1 MKKYSSAS
9 AYKNTHQTAVTI
21 GTFDGV
27 HLGHKAILK
36 RLVETAKKE
45 NLDSVV
51 LTFFPHPRMVLQQ
64 NVDIKLI
71 NTIDER
77 TDLLENTGLDHLV
90 IHPFTHAFSRLTALE
105 YVRDILVNSLKAKK
119 IIIGYDHRFG
129 RNRNAAIE
137 DLREFGKTYNFEV
150 EEISAKEIDDVAIS
164 STKIR
169 KALTE
174 GDVETA
180 NGFLGYHFMISGKV
194 VEGKAIGRTIN
205 YPTANL
211 KVGESYKLIP
221 KNGVYVVQSKMDEK
235 RIFGITSIGTNPT
248 IGGTEKTIETHFL
261 DFNKELYGQEI
272 TIEFLKFIRD
282 EETFDSLAT
291 LKREIEK
298 DEQFAKHFLKN
309 RGEISF

>member
-1 MKKYSSAS
+1 MKKYPSAS
-9 AYKNTHQTAVTI
+9 AYKNSRQSVVTI

-27 HLGHKAILK
+27 HIGHKAILK

-71 NTIDER
+71 NTIEER
-77 TDLLENTGLDHLV
+77 TELLENTGLDHLV

-129 RNRNAAIE
+129 RNRNADIE
-137 DLREFGKTYNFEV
+137 DLKEFGKTYNFEV

-169 KALTE
+169 KALNE
-174 GDVETA
+174 GDIETA
-180 NGFLGYHFMISGKV
+180 NSYLGYNFMISGEV
-194 VEGKAIGRTIN
+194 VKGKAIGRTIN

-211 KVGESYKLIP
+211 KLKENYKLVP
-221 KNGVYVVQSKMDEK
+221 KNGVYIVQSTIEGEK
-235 RIFGITSIGTNPT
+235 IFGITSIGTNPT
-248 IGGTEKTIETHFL
+248 VGGTEKTIETHFL
-261 DFNKELYGQEI
+261 NFNKDLYGKEI
-272 TIEFLKFIRD
+272 TIEFLKYIRD
-282 EETFDSLAT
+282 EETFDSVEI
-291 LKREIEK
+291 LKQEIEK
-298 DEQFAKHFLKN
+298 DETFAKQFLKD
-309 RGEISF
+309 RG

>member
-9 AYKNTHQTAVTI
+9 AYKNDRQSVVTI

-27 HLGHKAILK
+27 HIGHKTILK

-51 LTFFPHPRMVLQQ
+51 LTFFPHPRMVLQE
-64 NVDIKLI
+64 NIDIKLI

-77 TDLLENTGLDHLV
+77 TELLEKTGLDHLV

-129 RNRNAAIE
+129 RNRNADID
-137 DLREFGKTYNFEV
+137 DLKEFGRTYNFEV
-150 EEISAKEIDDVAIS
+150 EEISAKEIDDVAVS

-169 KALTE
+169 KALNE

-180 NGFLGYHFMISGKV
+180 NSFLGYPFMISGEV
-194 VEGKAIGRTIN
+194 VKGKAIGRTIK

-211 KVGESYKLIP
+211 KLKEAYKLVP
-221 KNGVYVVQSKMDEK
+221 KKGVYVVQSLIEGEK
-235 RIFGITSIGTNPT
+235 VYGISSIGTNPT
-248 IGGTEKTIETHFL
+248 VGGKEKTIETYFL
-261 DFNKELYGQEI
+261 NFNRDLYGKEI
-272 TIEFLKFIRD
+272 TIEFLKYIRD
-282 EETFDSLAT
+282 EATFDSVEML
-291 LKREIEK
+291 RQEIIK
-298 DEQFAKHFLKN
+298 DEIFAKQYLKE
-309 RGEISF
+309 RE

>member
-1 MKKYSSAS
+1 LKKYSSAS
-9 AYKNTHQTAVTI
+9 EYKNVRQSVVTI

-27 HLGHKAILK
+27 HVGHKAILK
-36 RLVETAKKE
+36 RVVETAKKE

-64 NVDIKLI
+64 ITDIKLI

-77 TDLLENTGLDHLV
+77 TQLLEKSGLDHLV

-105 YVRDILVNSLKAKK
+105 YVRDILVNSLRAKK

-129 RNRNAAIE
+129 RNRNANIE
-137 DLREFGKTYNFEV
+137 DLKEFGRTYNFEV

-169 KALTE
+169 KALNE
-174 GDVETA
+174 GDIETT
-180 NGFLGYHFMISGKV
+180 NSYLGYNFMISGEV
-194 VEGKAIGRTIN
+194 VQGKAIGRTIN

-211 KVGESYKLIP
+211 KLKENYKLIP
-221 KNGVYVVQSKMDEK
+221 KNGVYVVQSKIDSEK
-235 RIFGITSIGTNPT
+235 FFGITSIGTNPT
-248 IGGTEKTIETHFL
+248 VGGTEKTIETHFL
-261 DFNKELYGQEI
+261 DFNNDLYGKEI

-282 EETFDSLAT
+282 EDTFNSVEL
-291 LKREIEK
+291 LRQEIVK
-298 DEQFAKHFLKN
+298 DENFAKQYI
-309 RGEISF
+309 RERE

>member
-1 MKKYSSAS
+1 M
-9 AYKNTHQTAVTI
+9 VTI

-27 HLGHKAILK
+27 HIGHKAILK

-71 NTIDER
+71 NTIEER
-77 TDLLENTGLDHLV
+77 TELLESTGLDYLV

-129 RNRNAAIE
+129 RNRNADIE
-137 DLREFGKTYNFEV
+137 DLKEFGKTYNFEV

-169 KALTE
+169 KALNE
-174 GDVETA
+174 GDIETA
-180 NGFLGYHFMISGKV
+180 NSYLGYNFMISGEV
-194 VEGKAIGRTIN
+194 VKGKAIGRTIN

-211 KVGESYKLIP
+211 KLKENYKLVP
-221 KNGVYVVQSKMDEK
+221 KNGVYIVQSTIEGEK
-235 RIFGITSIGTNPT
+235 VFGITSIGTNPT
-248 IGGTEKTIETHFL
+248 VGGTEKTIETHFL
-261 DFNKELYGQEI
+261 NFNKDLYGKEI
-272 TIEFLKFIRD
+272 TIAFLKYIRD
-282 EETFDSLAT
+282 EETFDSVEI

-298 DEQFAKHFLKN
+298 DETFAKQFLEG
-309 RGEISF
+309 RG

>member
-9 AYKNTHQTAVTI
+9 AYKNNSQTVVTI

-77 TDLLENTGLDHLV
+77 TELLQNTGLDHLV

-129 RNRNAAIE
+129 RNRNADIM
-137 DLREFGKTYNFEV
+137 DLREFGRTYNFEV
-150 EEISAKEIDDVAIS
+150 EEISAKEIDEVAVS

-169 KALTE
+169 KSLNE
-174 GDVETA
+174 GSVETA
-180 NGFLGYHFMISGKV
+180 NAYLGYNFMVSGKV
-194 VEGKAIGRTIN
+194 VKGRAIGRTLS

-211 KVGESYKLIP
+211 KVAENYKLVPI
-221 KNGVYVVQSKMDEK
+221 NGVYIVKSIIDGEK
-235 RIFGITSIGTNPT
+235 LFGITSIGTNPT
-248 IGGTEKTIETHFL
+248 VGGTEKTIETHFL
-261 DFNKELYGQEI
+261 NINKDLYGKEI
-272 TIEFLKFIRD
+272 TLEFLKYIRN
-282 EETFDSLAT
+282 EIMFDSVEK
-291 LKREIEK
+291 LKQEIEK
-298 DEQFAKHFLKN
+298 DEQFAKKFIA
-309 RGEISF
+309 GGG

>member
-1 MKKYSSAS
+1 M
-9 AYKNTHQTAVTI
+9 TI

-27 HLGHKAILK
+27 HIGHTAILK

-45 NLDSVV
+45 NLDATV

-77 TDLLENTGLDHLV
+77 TELLKNTGLDHLV

-129 RNRNAAIE
+129 RNRNANIE
-137 DLREFGKTYNFEV
+137 DLKEFGRTYNFEV
-150 EEISAKEIDDVAIS
+150 EEISVKEIDDVAVS

-169 KALTE
+169 KALNE
-174 GDVETA
+174 GDIETA
-180 NGFLGYHFMISGKV
+180 NSYLGYNFMISGEV
-194 VEGKAIGRTIN
+194 VMGKAIGRTIN

-211 KVGESYKLIP
+211 KLKELYKLIP
-221 KNGVYVVQSKMDEK
+221 KNGVYIVQSTIDGEK
-235 RIFGITSIGTNPT
+235 IFGITSIGTNPT
-248 IGGTEKTIETHFL
+248 VGGTEKTIETHFL
-261 DFNKELYGQEI
+261 NFKKDIYGRTI

-282 EETFDSLAT
+282 EETFDSVEI
-291 LKREIEK
+291 LKQEIRK
-298 DEQFAKHFLKN
+298 DELFAEQYLKN
-309 RGEISF
+309 IG

>member
-9 AYKNTHQTAVTI
+9 AYKNDRQSVVTI

-27 HLGHKAILK
+27 HIGHTAILK

-45 NLDSVV
+45 NLDSTV

-77 TDLLENTGLDHLV
+77 TKLLENTGLHHLV
-90 IHPFTHAFSRLTALE
+90 IHPFTHAFSRFTALE

-129 RNRNAAIE
+129 RNRNADIE
-137 DLREFGKTYNFEV
+137 DLKEFGKTYNFEV
-150 EEISAKEIDDVAIS
+150 EEISAKEIDDVAVS

-169 KALTE
+169 KALNE

-180 NGFLGYHFMISGKV
+180 NNYLGYNFMISGEV
-194 VEGKAIGRTIN
+194 VMGKAIGRTIS

-211 KVGESYKLIP
+211 KLKETYKLIP
-221 KNGVYVVQSKMDEK
+221 KNGVYIVQSTIEGEN
-235 RIFGITSIGTNPT
+235 IFGITSIGTNPT
-248 IGGTEKTIETHFL
+248 VGGTEKTIETHFL
-261 DFNKELYGQEI
+261 DFNKDLYGKTI

-282 EETFDSLAT
+282 EETFDSVEI
-291 LKREIEK
+291 LKQEIEK
-298 DEQFAKHFLKN
+298 DEIFAKQFLKG
-309 RGEISF
+309 RG

>member
-9 AYKNTHQTAVTI
+9 NYKNERQSVVTI

-27 HLGHKAILK
+27 HIGHKTILK
-36 RLVETAKKE
+36 RVVETAKKE

-64 NVDIKLI
+64 NSDIKLL
-71 NTIDER
+71 NTIEER
-77 TDLLENTGLDHLV
+77 TQLLEKTGLDHLV

-129 RNRNAAIE
+129 RNRNADIE
-137 DLREFGKTYNFEV
+137 DLKEFGKTYNFEV
-150 EEISAKEIDDVAIS
+150 EEISAKEIDDVAVS

-169 KALTE
+169 KALDA

-180 NGFLGYHFMISGKV
+180 NSYLGYNFMISGEV
-194 VEGKAIGRTIN
+194 VRGKAIGRTIN

-211 KVGESYKLIP
+211 KLKENYKLVP
-221 KNGVYVVQSKMDEK
+221 KNGVYVVQSQINSEK
-235 RIFGITSIGTNPT
+235 IFGITSIGTNPT
-248 IGGTEKTIETHFL
+248 VGGKEKTIETHFL
-261 DFNKELYGQEI
+261 NFNKDLYGKEI

-282 EETFDSLAT
+282 EETFDSV
-291 LKREIEK
+291 EILRQEIIK
-298 DEQFAKHFLKN
+298 DEKFAKQYLQE
-309 RGEISF
+309 RE

>member
-9 AYKNTHQTAVTI
+9 AYKNNCQTVVTI

-77 TDLLENTGLDHLV
+77 TELLQNTGLDHLV

-129 RNRNAAIE
+129 RNRNADIM

-150 EEISAKEIDDVAIS
+150 EEISAKEIDEVAVS

-169 KALTE
+169 KSLNE
-174 GDVETA
+174 GSVETA
-180 NGFLGYHFMISGKV
+180 NAYLGYNFMVSGKV
-194 VEGKAIGRTIN
+194 VKGRAIGRTLS

-211 KVGESYKLIP
+211 KVAENYKLVP
-221 KNGVYVVQSKMDEK
+221 KNGVYIVKSIIDGEK
-235 RIFGITSIGTNPT
+235 LFGITSIGTNPT
-248 IGGTEKTIETHFL
+248 VGGTEKTIETHFL
-261 DFNKELYGQEI
+261 NINKDLYDKEI
-272 TIEFLKFIRD
+272 TLEFLKYIRN
-282 EETFDSLAT
+282 EIMFDSVEK
-291 LKREIEK
+291 LKQEIEK
-298 DEQFAKHFLKN
+298 DEQFAKKFIA
-309 RGEISF
+309 GGG